1 MENDNQVF
9 WRTDCLVLR
18 RFSMD
23 DTNYFHFYRSNPEV
37 AKFQSWVNYQYHE
50 AKTFVNEQVKI
61 ILIYQVLGSSSQLL

>member
-37 AKFQSWVNYQYHE
+37 AKFQS
-50 AKTFVNEQVKI
+50 
-61 ILIYQVLGSSSQLL
+61 